1 MAENIM
7 NNENTMVVKFRCPME
22 FVVAPEDVEKDCY
35 EVSASHFADHADEIN
50 KLICESFGI
59 DGAEECGL
67 AAYLIDDDLAE
78 KIISI
83 IPSVENING
92 ELCGTLTV
100 TLREEL
106 TDIETGKLKKELIEQ
121 LDNGWGWDFNED
133 IVNVSGE
140 DVYISFLCAKNGER
154 LHVLNADEAINQTMG
169 GIS

>member
-1 MAENIM
+1 MAENKFEM
-7 NNENTMVVKFRCPME
+7 KFRCQME

-35 EVSASHFADHADEIN
+35 EVSAKHFADHSDEIN
-50 KLICESFGI
+50 KLIRESFEY
-59 DGAEECGL
+59 DGTEDCGL

-83 IPSVENING
+83 IPSVENVDG
-92 ELCGTLTV
+92 KLCGALTV
-100 TLREEL
+100 ALRDEL

-133 IVNVSGE
+133 MVNVDGE

-154 LHVLNADEAINQTMG
+154 LRVIDSAETINQIMG
-169 GIS
+169 GLS

>member
-7 NNENTMVVKFRCPME
+7 NNENTIEMKFRCPME

-35 EVSASHFADHADEIN
+35 EVSAKHFAAHADEIN
-50 KLICESFGI
+50 KLIRESFEY
-59 DGAEECGL
+59 DGTEDCGL

-83 IPSVENING
+83 IPSVENIDG
-92 ELCGTLTV
+92 ELRGAITV

-121 LDNGWGWDFNED
+121 LDNGWGYDFNED
-133 IVNVSGE
+133 TMNIGSE
-140 DVYISFLCAKNGER
+140 DVYISFLCAKDGER
-154 LHVLNADEAINQTMG
+154 LRVIDSAESINQAMG
-169 GIS
+169 GLS